1 MKKQLSFLLICTVVS
16 LLVGCTSPS
25 LKDSANFYYK
35 PIGEVSAKNSDVI
48 KAERREID
56 GVRNDIMDL
65 ISVYLQGPLDDS
77 LESPFP
83 KNTSVEKC
91 TQMDDTLILIL
102 SPEFAEL
109 TGVDLTVACAALTKT
124 VTELFPIQRVN
135 FQTRN
140 ALLNGEHSITM
151 SKNGMQLVDD
161 ALERLTSDV
170 MVYYSDAQRRY
181 LVGQEISVNLAEDID
196 LVEHLIYQLQNP
208 PKNSELLSPLPEG
221 TRLLGTS
228 IENKICK
235 INFSSEFDHK
245 VMRSPQVQRLSLM
258 SVVNTL
264 TQLPE
269 IEYVQFYID
278 GNLVTQYRSLSIT
291 EPMAWDD
298 RAIGPV
304 RNGLNEFDASLYLV
318 NGTNEYLIEV
328 PTRIRQSAGSS
339 KAEMIVSALINYEQI
354 NDFESPIP
362 KNATVNSVTI
372 SGTSCY
378 VDFGSTFINDKDMV
392 QNAVRSVIASVSALP
407 DITQVFVTVNGT
419 IPQGDLASHFLPT
432 SPSQEWF
439 P

>member
-1 MKKQLSFLLICTVVS
+1 MKKHLSFLLICATII
-16 LLVGCTSPS
+16 LLVGCAAPS
-25 LKDSANFYYK
+25 IKDPGNFYYK
-35 PIGEVSAKNSDVI
+35 PTGEFSAEDSRVI
-48 KAERREID
+48 KAERRETD
-56 GVRNDIMDL
+56 GINTNIMDL
-65 ISVYLQGPLDDS
+65 IAVYLQGPLDDS

-83 KNTSVEKC
+83 KNTTIEKC

-109 TGVDLTVACAALTKT
+109 TGVDLTIACAALTKT

-140 ALLNGEHSITM
+140 ALLNGEHSITI

-196 LVEHLIYQLQNP
+196 LGEHLIYQLQNP

-221 TRLLGTS
+221 TRLLGAS

-245 VMRSPQVQRLSLM
+245 VMRSPQAQRLSLL

-269 IEYVQFYID
+269 IEYVQFYVE

-291 EPMAWDD
+291 EPMAWDH

-304 RNGLNEFDASLYLV
+304 RNGLNEFDASLYLI
-318 NGTNEYLIEV
+318 NGINEYLIEV
-328 PTRIRQSAGSS
+328 PARIRQTAGSS
-339 KAEMIVSALINYEQI
+339 KAEMVISALINYEAI

-362 KNATVNSVTI
+362 KNTTVNSVTV
-372 SGTSCY
+372 SGSICY
-378 VDFGSTFINDKDMV
+378 VDFSSAFISNQNMV
-392 QNAVRSVIASVSALP
+392 QNAVRSVICSLSALP
-407 DITQVFVTVNGT
+407 DISQVYVTVNGT
-419 IPQGDLASHFLPT
+419 IPQGDLAEFFLPT
-432 SPSQEWF
+432 TPNQEWL